1 MPVPMKMR
9 MSRAADNAETRP
21 AARGALRP
29 GQRRRPRGQALVEF
43 AMILPIFITLAA
55 GSIDFGVALFNRMT
69 VINGAREGARFA
81 ATVAPETRLDPGYT
95 GSVQAVVDQAVH
107 KGAAGGLNVSTA
119 IQCVSGTNGSAPNPC
134 DFIAVVD
141 SKKGD
146 YVRVTVDYTYT
157 TTFPLFFGATFH
169 LPASV
174 DMLLEN

>member
-1 MPVPMKMR
+1 MTLLPTR
-9 MSRAADNAETRP
+9 TSANAETP
-21 AARGALRP
+21 AAARGGLRP
-29 GQRRRPRGQALVEF
+29 GRRRRSRGQALVEF
-43 AMILPIFITLAA
+43 AMILPIFVTLAA
-55 GSIDFGVALFNRMT
+55 GSIDFGLALFNRMT

-95 GSVQAVVDQAVH
+95 GSVQAVVNQTVH
-107 KGAAGGLNVSTA
+107 SGSAGGLNVSTA

-146 YVRVTVDYTYT
+146 YVRVTVSYTYT
-157 TTFPLFFGATFH
+157 TTFPLFFGASF
-169 LPASV
+169 PIRSSV